1 MKNKKEI
8 LHQGKFLTLVSENK
22 WEFVERKTGPNVAV
36 IFAKTESDEWLF
48 VEQFR
53 QPLGRNVIENP
64 AGLIGDFNSN
74 EPANIAA
81 ERELI
86 EETGYKAGLITHL
99 FSGPSSSGLTNEFLH
114 FFLALDCKHVWD
126 KLGVD
131 GENIKLHKVKSNEI
145 QKFLEEKEEEGALID
160 PKILLVF
167 SGKIVL

>member
-1 MKNKKEI
+1 MKKKT
-8 LHQGKFLTLVSENK
+8 LHTGKFLTLVSENK

-36 IFAKTESDEWLF
+36 IFAKTEDNEWLF

-64 AGLIGDFNSN
+64 AGLIGDTNSN
-74 EPANIAA
+74 ESVYMAA
-81 ERELI
+81 KRELI
-86 EETGYKAGLITHL
+86 EETGYGAGNLLHL
-99 FSGPSSSGLTNEFLH
+99 FSAPSSSGLTNEFLH

-131 GENIKLHKVKSNEI
+131 GEVIKLHKVKSNEL
-145 QKFLEEKEEEGALID
+145 QKFLEEKEEEGVLID

>member
-8 LHQGKFLTLVSENK
+8 LHQGKFLSLVSESN

-36 IFAKTESDEWLF
+36 VFAKTEDNKWLF

-64 AGLIGDFNSN
+64 AGLIGDFNKESAM
-74 EPANIAA
+74 EAA
-81 ERELI
+81 ERELL
-86 EETGYKAGLITHL
+86 EETGFKAGTLKYV

-114 FFLALDCKHVWD
+114 FFLAINCQFVSNE
-126 KLGVD
+126 LGVD

-167 SGKIVL
+167 SGKTVL